1 MRPLQTKI
9 IETFLKWDDDDD
21 EDNDDDDGEDDDGE
35 DDDGED
41 DDDDGQPGGGGELA
55 GKEEQNQLLGMRRG
69 YLRQI
74 LDPRS

>member
-21 EDNDDDDGEDDDGE
+21 EDNDDDDGVDDDGE

-41 DDDDGQPGGGGELA
+41 DGGEDVAVLIS
-55 GKEEQNQLLGMRRG
+55 N
-69 YLRQI
+69 I
-74 LDPRS
+74 